1 MDSDERDIFAYLKT
15 WGKEYVGPKE
25 ICRRAGG
32 KKRYHEDPDWA
43 IPFLG
48 LMTERG
54 ILERDAMGRYR
65 VKPKPK
71 TKSGGRW
78 LSPAIAEILKNKAD
92 DLKQKGIEVEAAGEK
107 ADHDEDHDRP

>member
-1 MDSDERDIFAYLKT
+1 MDSDERDIFQYLKT
-15 WGKEYVGPKE
+15 WGNEFVGTKE

-32 KKRYHEDPDWA
+32 KKRYHENPEWA
-43 IPFLG
+43 IPYLG

-71 TKSGGRW
+71 SKDGRW
-78 LSPAIAEILKNKAD
+78 LSPQIAEILKKKAD
-92 DLKQKGIEVEAAGEK
+92 ALKEKGIKVENAG
-107 ADHDEDHDRP
+107 DPIDSDEEYEQP